1 MFHTFTFFG
10 AVFLVY
16 LAAFTAVA
24 FCRSRK
30 WKITMVVLATL
41 WTSYELMSTANTLWW
56 NFWFFNQSLNEIG
69 IMAEN
74 GKAERLQPVFEP
86 YFREN
91 QWMVIS
97 DLERLYFEICQE
109 ARAVD
114 LPVLFVYRNDRF
126 SGTVSTNTYP
136 FWFPDWRNF
145 PTLLLLHVLVGAVL
159 LLAAIF
165 AKRPVFVAL
174 NVACVC
180 VAALWLWACSAHAQP
195 YYESCRQVLAAID
208 EAIRENREEEL
219 AALLKNF
226 PEHPSQVYISECYTS
241 PEGQALLNQLASD
254 LRKP

>member
-1 MFHTFTFFG
+1 MFQTFTFFG
-10 AVFLVY
+10 AVFWVY

-30 WKITMVVLATL
+30 WKVTMVILATL
-41 WTSYELMSTANTLWW
+41 WTSYELMSTANTIGW
-56 NFWFFNQSLNEIG
+56 NFWFFNQSLNEIA

-91 QWMVIS
+91 QLMVIS
-97 DLERLYFEICQE
+97 DLERLDFEIRQE

-114 LPVLFVYRNDRF
+114 LPVQFGSRNVRF
-126 SGTVSTNTYP
+126 SGTVSANTHP
-136 FWFPDWRNF
+136 FWFPGWRNF
-145 PTLLLLHVLVGAVL
+145 PTLLLLNVLAGTAL

-195 YYESCRQVLAAID
+195 YYESCCQVLAAIH
-208 EAIRENREEEL
+208 EAVGENREDEL

-226 PEHPSQVYISECYTS
+226 PEPPSQVSAFEFYLS
-241 PEGQALLNQLASD
+241 PEGQTLLNQLASE

>member
-1 MFHTFTFFG
+1 MFQTFTLFG
-10 AVFLVY
+10 AVFSGY

-24 FCRSRK
+24 LCRSRK

-41 WTSYELMSTANTLWW
+41 WTSYELMSMANTIGWS
-56 NFWFFNQSLNEIG
+56 FWIFNQNLNEIA

-97 DLERLYFEICQE
+97 DLERLYDEICQE

-114 LPVLFVYRNDRF
+114 LPVQFGYRNVRF
-126 SGTVSTNTYP
+126 AGTVSTNTHP

-145 PTLLLLHVLVGAVL
+145 PTLLLLNVLVGTAL
-159 LLAAIF
+159 LVAAIF
-165 AKRPVFVAL
+165 AKRRVFVLL
-174 NVACVC
+174 NVACVL

-208 EAIRENREEEL
+208 EAIGENREEEL

-226 PEHPSQVYISECYTS
+226 PESPSQVSASEFYTS
-241 PEGQALLNQLASD
+241 PEGQTLLNQLASD